1 MMADFINQLEDIA
14 RSIEHILARLI
25 DEKADNQHR
34 LAEAMRHGTLGG
46 GKRLRPFLLVSSAA
60 LFGVEK
66 KHALHAAAAL
76 ECVHCYSLIHDD
88 LPAMDDDDL
97 RRGRPCV
104 HIAFDEA
111 TAILAG
117 DGLLTMGFEILC
129 DTATHENPAIRCEL
143 AAAMAKASGARGMIG
158 GQMDDLAAENKTL
171 SMQEI
176 IALQKLKTGALMEYA
191 CAAGAIL
198 GRADKAARDA
208 LHGFAANL
216 GLAFQITDDLLDH
229 EGAAAQT
236 GKRTGKDIHRGK
248 ATFVSMLGAPG
259 ARDEAQRRID
269 AAIGHLACFGEK
281 AGPLRDLAEF
291 VLRRKK

>member
-1 MMADFINQLEDIA
+1 MADFKTQLESIA
-14 RSIEHILARLI
+14 RDTEHVLASLI
-25 DEKADNQHR
+25 DKKASGQHR
-34 LAEAMRHGTLGG
+34 LAAAMRHGALGG
-46 GKRLRPFLLVSSAA
+46 GKRLRPFLLISSAA

-97 RRGRPCV
+97 RRGRPAV

-117 DGLLTMGFEILC
+117 DGLLTLGFEMLG
-129 DTATHENPAIRCEL
+129 DRLTHQSPEIRCEL
-143 AAAMAKASGARGMIG
+143 VAAMARASGAHGMIG

-176 IALQKLKTGALMEYA
+176 IVLQKLKTGALMEYA
-191 CAAGAIL
+191 CEAGAIL
-198 GRADKAARDA
+198 GRADNAARDA
-208 LHGFAANL
+208 LRGFASDL

-229 EGAAAQT
+229 EGADAQI
-236 GKRTGKDIHRGK
+236 GKRTGKDKHRGK
-248 ATFVSMLGAPG
+248 ATFVSMLGASG
-259 ARDEAQRRID
+259 ARDEAQRLINR
-269 AAIGHLACFGEK
+269 AIRHLAHFGEK
-281 AGPLRDLAEF
+281 PAPLRDLAEF
-291 VLRRKK
+291 VLQRKK